1 MSELRVIA
9 LFYINYV
16 NDGDACLTSYYSIIS
31 LRVAFSMENFS
42 RRNASHV
49 FVAALHFFGQNRQL

>member
-31 LRVAFSMENFS
+31 LRVAFSMEKGRVWRGGLGFT
-42 RRNASHV
+42 V
-49 FVAALHFFGQNRQL
+49 

>member
-16 NDGDACLTSYYSIIS
+16 NDGDACLTSHYSIIS
-31 LRVAFSMENFS
+31 LRVGVLMEKCLEKGSVWRGGLGFT
-42 RRNASHV
+42 V
-49 FVAALHFFGQNRQL
+49 

>member
-31 LRVAFSMENFS
+31 LRVAFSMEKGSVWRGGLGFT
-42 RRNASHV
+42 V
-49 FVAALHFFGQNRQL
+49 